1 MKYSFSSLVIPLALY
16 LASHSIMST
25 AQASLSKSSA
35 EKANIK
41 ANINETQI
49 AFMPDIH
56 FHDIYADFKDGSFK
70 GIPNSISGKNAT
82 IRSLSAELN
91 STRLFNENYFA
102 MFSALDDA
110 VSRGVKLIALPGDFS
125 DDGQPVHMR
134 GLTKILDNYAK
145 EHDIEFFAAPGNHDP
160 VRPFKIPSGK
170 SDFLGAGGKE
180 QRIFSRGK
188 NECKGYDGAKAVI
201 KAAVIKNSGI
211 KTDVKTNAALD
222 TICSEEVS
230 GLGYQGIMQQ
240 LKSHGF
246 YPKPNYHY
254 WETPYSSYNSHNYDY
269 QTAQTES
276 VNEQR
281 EYEIC
286 HQGAGGKYKQLNAN
300 KNKTYTN
307 CFNVIDS
314 SYLVEPIKGLWLL
327 AIDANVYV
335 PNFDATEIKGA
346 TDVTDPNT
354 FKGSSSAGYNKMF
367 THKTQVIEW
376 ISDVVKRAKKE
387 GKQLVAFSHF
397 PMTEFY
403 DGQEDNVKKLFDE
416 NKFQRP
422 RLPKKSVSQALASTG
437 LKVHIGG
444 HMHIN
449 DTGVTRNNDGSF
461 LFNIQA
467 PSIAAYIPAYKLMT
481 LKANEQIEIQTVVV
495 DDIPRYSELFEHYRQ
510 EHKVLQETDPKRL
523 WNIDILASKSY
534 KEFTQWH
541 IRELTRQRFLPK
553 DWPAD
558 LRNLLFSLNGLDM
571 LVLSQLN
578 TDVTIKQ
585 WQEGLVSLDYLHKT
599 PQWTTALV
607 KAKKLVLGT
616 GLQTEQFSKWNGFD
630 LAVDFYRLHNADQ
643 LALRDISQQRL
654 AQYSV
659 LTKALANSTLETRLK
674 TTNELVNTNKAESN
688 SSLAESNSDLTEQ
701 TLTSVFKRRFGNLFR
716 LFDGFKNGAPSDHF
730 MLNLSDGT
738 ITDLKK

>member
-1 MKYSFSSLVIPLALY
+1 
-16 LASHSIMST
+16 MST